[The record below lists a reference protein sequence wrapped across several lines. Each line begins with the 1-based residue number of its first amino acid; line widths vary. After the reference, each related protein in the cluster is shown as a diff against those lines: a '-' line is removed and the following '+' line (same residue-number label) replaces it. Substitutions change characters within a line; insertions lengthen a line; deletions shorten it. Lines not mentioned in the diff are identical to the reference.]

1 MADPLTKDRNVPL
14 DKIRNIGI
22 IAHIDAG
29 KTTTSERIL
38 YYTGKSYKIGD
49 IDDGNT
55 VMDWMDQERERGITI
70 VSAATTTFWTKTED
84 RAKGI
89 DNPYRIN
96 LIDTPGHVDFTAEVE
111 RSLRVLDGAV
121 TVLDAEEGVQSQ
133 SETVWRQADKY
144 HVPRI
149 CFINKMDKLGADFLK
164 TVASIEKRLGANPCI
179 MVLPIGAE
187 NEFTGVV
194 DLLNMKSL
202 VWSGEELGA
211 KYETTDEIPENM
223 KAQVDEYRLKM
234 IEKIAENDDEL
245 MEKYLEGKE
254 ITIPE
259 LMAGL
264 RRAVVGYKLVPIYA
278 GSSLR
283 NKGVQ
288 PLLDAVVDYL
298 PSPMD
303 LKMVKGINPKSG
315 EEEIRELTPEAPFTG
330 FAFKVQI
337 DSHVGKNTFVRIYS
351 GKLVSGSYA
360 YNSSKDVR
368 ERVGRLLLMHSNQRE
383 EIKEAYA
390 GEIVAVVGLKDTI
403 TGETLCDEARP
414 IILEKISFP
423 EPVISLAI
431 EPKTKSDQEKMG
443 QALKRLMEE
452 DPTFTV
458 KMNHETGQ
466 TIMSGVG
473 ELQLEIMV
481 DRMKRE
487 FNVEANVGAPQVAYK
502 ETFGPG
508 EIKGEGKYIRQTGGK
523 GQYGHCLI
531 RVEGKPRGEGYEF
544 VNAIKG
550 GAIPAEFCT
559 SIEKGIKETL
569 ENGLLLG
576 YPVVDLKVTLYDG
589 SFHEV
594 DSSDMAFK
602 IAGSMALQDA
612 AKKGQLSLLEPI
624 MKIEVTTP
632 EEFMGDVIGDLSS
645 KRAQITGTEERG
657 NARIIHG
664 EVPLEELSG
673 YATTIRSMSQGRATY
688 YMEPSHYQEVPRN
701 IVDAM
706 LAKTTFTG
714 RVSAQS

>member
-1 MADPLTKDRNVPL
+1 MADNSRQVPL

-70 VSAATTTFWTKTED
+70 VSAATTTFWTHTELGRSEGQD
-84 RAKGI
+84 V
-89 DNPYRIN
+89 PYRIN

-149 CFINKMDKLGADFLK
+149 CFVNKMDKLGADFLK
-164 TVASIEKRLGANPCI
+164 TVKSIEDRLGANPCI

-187 NEFTGVV
+187 NDFVGVV
-194 DLLNMKSL
+194 DLLNMKAIT
-202 VWSGEELGA
+202 WDGGELGA
-211 KYETTDEIPENM
+211 KYDVSDEIPESM
-223 KAQVDEYRLKM
+223 KAQVEEYRHKM
-234 IEKIAENDDEL
+234 IEKIAENNDDL
-245 MEKYLEGKE
+245 LEKYLNNEE
-254 ITIPE
+254 ISNEE
-259 LMAGL
+259 LKQGL
-264 RRAVVGYKLVPIYA
+264 RKAVVGYKLVPIYA
-278 GSSLR
+278 GTSLR

-298 PSPMD
+298 PSPAD
-303 LKMVKGINPKSG
+303 LGIVKGTNPKNG
-315 EEEIRELTPEAPFTG
+315 EEEERKLVPEEAFTG

-337 DSHVGKNTFVRIYS
+337 DPHVGKITFVRIYS

-360 YNSSKDVR
+360 FNSTRDVK

-383 EIKEAYA
+383 EIAEAYA

-403 TGETLCDEARP
+403 TGDTICDETKP
-414 IILEKISFP
+414 IVLEKITFP

-443 QALKRLMEE
+443 LALKRLMEE

-458 KMNHETGQ
+458 KTNHETNQ
-466 TIMSGVG
+466 TIISGVG

-502 ETFGPG
+502 ETFGQ
-508 EIKGEGKYIRQTGGK
+508 EATGEGKYIKQTGGR
-523 GQYGHCLI
+523 GQYGHCWL
-531 RVEGKPRGEGYEF
+531 RVEPMPRGEGSVF

-550 GAIPAEFCT
+550 GAIPAEFVT
-559 SIEKGIKETL
+559 SVEKGVKET
-569 ENGLLLG
+569 EEKGMLLG
-576 YPVVDLKVTLYDG
+576 YPMVDMKVTVYDG
-589 SFHEV
+589 SYHDV
-594 DSSDMAFK
+594 DSSDIAFK
-602 IAGSMALQDA
+602 IAASMALQA
-612 AKKGQLSLLEPI
+612 ASKKGDMKLLEPI

-645 KRAQITGTEERG
+645 KRAQISGSEERG
-657 NARIIHG
+657 NARIILAM
-664 EVPLEELSG
+664 VPLSELSG
-673 YATTIRSMSQGRATY
+673 YATTLRSMSQGRATY
-688 YMEPSHYQEVPRN
+688 YMEPSHYEEVPTN
-701 IVDAM
+701 IVQAM
-706 LAKTTFTG
+706 LAKSTFTG
-714 RVSAQS
+714 RMNAQ